1 MSKFTI
7 PKYCSIV
14 ISALLAIFSGAGC
27 AFDSGTAA
35 EPRSTDFDAP
45 QISGTIRSQDVN
57 ESSGVA
63 ASKCQS
69 GVFWTHNDS
78 GDGPFIYAFDP
89 KGENLG
95 TWRVDGADNVDWE
108 DIAMAQARDGR
119 CFIYIADIGNNKL
132 NREVLVIYRVEEPA
146 ITDSNKGR
154 QKQDAA
160 TTASAESMRFR
171 YPDKVQDAET
181 LMVDQNTG
189 AIWLLTKRLNEPS
202 NIYKLRWSNDIEVVT
217 AEKVGTLSVP
227 AVPNGLLTGGDIS
240 SDGRRV
246 VVCDYARAY
255 EMTLPVDAASVDE
268 IWKQAPKPVD
278 LGKRQAGEAVA
289 YFSDAS
295 SILATSEKLNSPII
309 TARRK

>member
-95 TWRVDGADNVDWE
+95 TWRVAGAENVDWE
-108 DIAMAQARDGR
+108 DMATARTRDGR
-119 CFIYIADIGNNKL
+119 CFLYIADAGNNKL
-132 NREVLVIYRVEEPA
+132 DRDVLVIYRVEEPVV
-146 ITDSNKGR
+146 TDTNTGGR
-154 QKQDAA
+154 KQDAA
-160 TTASAESMRFR
+160 TTAAAESMRFR

-189 AIWLLTKRLNEPS
+189 AIWVLTKRLNEPS

-240 SDGRRV
+240 SDGRRAI
-246 VVCDYARAY
+246 VCDYARAY
-255 EMTLPVDAASVDE
+255 ELTLPVDAASVDE